1 MLSSRLAGSRPAL
14 VTAKKVAMKELLER
28 VQVNC
33 PFTML
38 RDRYAENFL
47 TRGLNPEIG
56 IDAAALDRFSP
67 AEFGEVAA
75 RLSERGLTITLHG
88 PFVDMSAGSIDPQIR
103 SVTRRRFEQLLE
115 VVPLFAPK
123 TVVCHAGYDWKRYAY
138 LFDKWLEN
146 SLAMWGWLAQRLNG
160 HGCRLMLENVYE
172 GGPEEL
178 LPLFEH
184 LTSQAVGFCLDTGH
198 QAAFGQAPLGAW
210 LDTLGRYL
218 GQVHLHDN
226 HGQRDDHLALGQG
239 TIDFAFLF
247 RRLKDLRDTPPVI
260 TLEPHTAEALDPSLT
275 YLQAIW
281 PW

>member
-1 MLSSRLAGSRPAL
+1 MR
-14 VTAKKVAMKELLER
+14 ELLER

-184 LTSQAVGFCLDTGH
+184 LTSQGWVFAWTPGIRQPSVRPRWGHGSTPWGAIWARCTCTTTTGC
-198 QAAFGQAPLGAW
+198 
-210 LDTLGRYL
+210 
-218 GQVHLHDN
+218 
-226 HGQRDDHLALGQG
+226 G
-239 TIDFAFLF
+239 TI
-247 RRLKDLRDTPPVI
+247 T
-260 TLEPHTAEALDPSLT
+260 SLWVRARST
-275 YLQAIW
+275 SHSFSGA
-281 PW
+281 